1 MAPAT
6 SESEYRLPRTVVPLH
21 YELTLA
27 PDLRAFTF
35 QGTETVTVEV
45 HEATTEIV
53 CNAAELEIQRAIL
66 RSGDVTLEA
75 TVDPTTYTFAPW
87 ACERASGRANA
98 TSPQRLNQLHQREKR
113 NSAKQSD
120 NEFASTGWA
129 PMAQWPIPR
138 TRTRQRSRYP
148 FARPSSRPRQIE
160 VQHHASTPIAFHA
173 NGTRKESISNGSE
186 IWRLGIGPERFKK
199 AWLHER
205 RGVFRDLCA
214 PIYQAGEH

>member
-1 MAPAT
+1 MAVINDSPGKKSGSPLGAPSLVRRYVNT
-6 SESEYRLPRTVVPLH
+6 RRPKHQRHTVDDNLLDTPSFPVN
-21 YELTLA
+21 TNFA
-27 PDLRAFTF
+27 
-35 QGTETVTVEV
+35 
-45 HEATTEIV
+45 
-53 CNAAELEIQRAIL
+53 
-66 RSGDVTLEA
+66 LEA

-205 RGVFRDLCA
+205 RGVLGDICA